1 MPPGPRPQPTV
12 VRLVRGN
19 KNKRPVNDRE
29 PILPVLQLDPPD
41 SLDDRH
47 KAVWLDYAQLLSNMR
62 VLTIADASALM
73 RLTRLKVRVEDL
85 EQDIDANGYSY
96 TTVDQQ
102 GNEHQTTRPEVR
114 AWGDADRRFKQY
126 LTEFGLTPS
135 SRTRVKTN
143 GPATQPDKADDFF

>member
-29 PILPVLQLDPPD
+29 PQLPVLKLDPPAE
-41 SLDDRH
+41 LDEEH
-47 KAVWLDYAQLLSNMR
+47 KAIWLDFAELLTNMR

-73 RLTRLKVRVEDL
+73 RLTRLKVRVEKL
-85 EQDIDANGYSY
+85 ERDIDDNGYSY
-96 TTVDQQ
+96 TTTDQQ
-102 GNEHQTTRPEVR
+102 GNTHETTRPEVR
-114 AWGDADRRFKQY
+114 AWGDADRRYKQY

-143 GPATQPDKADDFF
+143 GPATQPDKTDDFF